1 VIARAKIEAKKHFES
16 FPLATDA
23 DQQVWIEEKVRLDF
37 ERILDRLA
45 AQLNSEI
52 VGIAPFQIGFADYY
66 YNRATNP
73 QLASLDDETIKA
85 ARLIVS
91 VLPALTE
98 SVVSQRHQCATDMLL
113 HALAQN
119 APQQEVFLAAIS
131 VLAQDYQVLLGLD
144 KLMGNLFLP
153 KTGPQ
158 LARKRTGNESEQS
171 GSGGFPYGAY
181 SSTPH
186 GAPIWHWKEPA
197 TIANSTRYNSPSTK
211 APAATNGEFV
221 DTVAQPYHQDPLP
234 SPMVVQA
241 EVFRPPPPPPQ
252 YYQYPY
258 MKHYQQAYTP
268 NRYSAPTVSQATFG
282 NYYSNVNYENEAH
295 WNAPSLQQFET
306 QPSSEIVQ
314 NPEPRRLTPTP
325 DVNNVQFEAQPS
337 SDLVQYPEPGPL
349 APTPDVKSVPNG
361 NDDAT
366 QEHLSATSSTMVSP
380 PANSHTTLNGTS
392 TEKRLSLTKTTNEA
406 TAELSISPGEVTS
419 VTSPP
424 SAENSRRRSSRGT
437 ILTSKARAA
446 GILLGT
452 KVDSVDHT
460 SFDKTSK
467 VPRACTKS
475 TLPVASVEQH
485 QVPVSNRSGSLK
497 KSEPERPTESVK
509 RTTIG
514 SNCPQVDHAGENPF
528 VPRSS
533 GRERKPTAK
542 IIASSAVRPAGKG
555 PDYATSMPRVSPRL
569 RLSIS
574 SRSSTPSEKSATEA
588 GATRENGSLPSV
600 VNGQASA
607 KETLVTRDTTR
618 KPDAPDAKTKDQ
630 LPMVPVACIELVKD
644 ISQHNLPSASRK
656 HKKFLTNDKGQS
668 MSQALLQLAQ
678 VAADWSDSDDDE
690 ADEDEAETELSFQ
703 EKLNQALQKH
713 TLQSKP
719 HSETNGTGY
728 MSSQGLLS
736 AATAST
742 TDFNRPVPPGYHD
755 LRPVQGYAVQS
766 QAVPGQWY
774 QQGPILTPLQSM
786 GTQVLHSQGRIGH
799 QPMLLPRTNNSS
811 TGVAIHPAVD
821 PISNSQMTNDWLS
834 LMKLKDKAKS
844 RGLHIG
850 DNMGLDRLTN
860 LRRAHNAGELDVASK
875 PGLKTITPTPVR
887 VSAMSQTQ
895 QSGHRNGNANGH
907 HYGSSPGIPPSQ
919 FYPQREQH
927 TSPYSL
933 SVRAVTD
940 SNTPQQAVPGH
951 VQDIVPNVRGSPK
964 QTAPAN
970 GLNNP
975 VIAEPRITGPLV
987 PSRSTAQH
995 TSRYDFNP
1003 QGLNGGPPGGGTIIN
1018 VPETR
1023 RPQPRKKRGSKAQAH
1038 ATSNNGNADE
1048 TRQSTPSTREGY
1060 SGTPLPRASTPQV
1073 SVFKKG
1079 GIVLSFGKTAT
1090 RPAAA

>member
-1 VIARAKIEAKKHFES
+1 VIARAKIEAKKHFDS
-16 FPLATDA
+16 FPFATDA
-23 DQQVWIEEKVRLDF
+23 DQQIWIEEKVRLDF

-73 QLASLDDETIKA
+73 QLASLDDDTIKA

-98 SVVSQRHQCATDMLL
+98 SVVSQRHQYAADMLL
-113 HALAQN
+113 HALVQN
-119 APQQEVFLAAIS
+119 APKQEAFLAAIS
-131 VLAQDYQVLLGLD
+131 LLAQDYQVLLGLD

-153 KTGPQ
+153 KTGPL

-197 TIANSTRYNSPSTK
+197 TIANSTRYSSPSTR
-211 APAATNGEFV
+211 APAPTNGEFV

-234 SPMVVQA
+234 PPMVVQA

-258 MKHYQQAYTP
+258 VQHYKHAYTP
-268 NRYSAPTVSQATFG
+268 NRYSAPTVSQAAFG
-282 NYYSNVNYENEAH
+282 NYYSKVNYENGAH
-295 WNAPSLQQFET
+295 RNPPSLQQFET
-306 QPSSEIVQ
+306 QPSSEIVLSPQ
-314 NPEPRRLTPTP
+314 SRRLTPAP
-325 DVNNVQFEAQPS
+325 DVNNVQFETQS
-337 SDLVQYPEPGPL
+337 SSELVQYPEPGPL
-349 APTPDVKSVPNG
+349 APAPDVVSVPTG

-366 QEHLSATSSTMVSP
+366 HEHLSATSSTMVSP
-380 PANSHTTLNGTS
+380 PANSLTTINGTA

-406 TAELSISPGEVTS
+406 TPELSVSPEEVTS

-424 SAENSRRRSSRGT
+424 SAENRRRRSSRGT

-452 KVDSVDHT
+452 KVDSIDHT
-460 SFDKTSK
+460 SSSKTSK
-467 VPRACTKS
+467 VPKTRTKS
-475 TLPVASVEQH
+475 ASPVASVEQH
-485 QVPVSNRSGSLK
+485 QVPASNRAGSLK

-509 RTTIG
+509 RTTIDLNG
-514 SNCPQVDHAGENPF
+514 PQVDHAGEKAF

-542 IIASSAVRPAGKG
+542 IIASSTVRPAGKG
-555 PDYATSMPRVSPRL
+555 PDYATSVPRVSSKL

-574 SRSSTPSEKSATEA
+574 SQSSTSSEESAAEA
-588 GATRENGSLPSV
+588 GATRENGSLPSA

-607 KETLVTRDTTR
+607 RETLATRGTTQ
-618 KPDAPDAKTKDQ
+618 KPDATDAKTKDQ
-630 LPMVPVACIELVKD
+630 LPMVPIASIDLVKD
-644 ISQHNLPSASRK
+644 TNEHNLPSASRK
-656 HKKFLTNDKGQS
+656 HEKFLTNDKGQS

-678 VAADWSDSDDDE
+678 VAADWSDSDDDD
-690 ADEDEAETELSFQ
+690 ADEDEAEAELSFQ

-713 TLQSKP
+713 SLQSKP
-719 HSETNGTGY
+719 PSETNGPGH
-728 MSSQGLLS
+728 MSSQGFLS

-742 TDFNRPVPPGYHD
+742 TDFSRPVPPGYDD

-774 QQGPILTPLQSM
+774 HQGPVMTPLPM
-786 GTQVLHSQGRIGH
+786 GTQVPHSQGRIGH
-799 QPMLLPRTNNSS
+799 QPMLLPKRSNSS
-811 TGVAIHPAVD
+811 TDVAIHPAVD
-821 PISNSQMTNDWLS
+821 CRSNSQMTNDWLS
-834 LMKLKDKAKS
+834 LMKLKDEARS
-844 RGLHIG
+844 RGLPIS
-850 DNMGLDRLTN
+850 DIMGLDQLAN
-860 LRRAHNAGELDVASK
+860 LLSAHDAEELNVASK
-875 PGLKTITPTPVR
+875 PGLRTIVPTPVR
-887 VSAMSQTQ
+887 LSAMSQTE
-895 QSGHRNGNANGH
+895 QSGHPNGNANGY

-919 FYPQREQH
+919 FYPQREQQA
-927 TSPYSL
+927 SPYSL
-933 SVRAVTD
+933 SARAATG
-940 SNTPQQAVPGH
+940 SNTPQQALPDH
-951 VQDIVPNVRGSPK
+951 VQDIAPNVRSSSK

-975 VIAEPRITGPLV
+975 VITEPRVPSPLV

-1003 QGLNGGPPGGGTIIN
+1003 QGLNGGLPGGGTIIN
-1018 VPETR
+1018 VPATR
-1023 RPQPRKKRGSKAQAH
+1023 RPQPRKRGGSKAPAD
-1038 ATSNNGNADE
+1038 ATIYNGSADE
-1048 TRQSTPSTREGY
+1048 TRQSTPSSREGG
-1060 SGTPLPRASTPQV
+1060 SATPQPRASTPQV
-1073 SVFKKG
+1073 PAFKKG
-1079 GIVLSFGKTAT
+1079 GIMLSFGKTAT
-1090 RPAAA
+1090 RAAAA